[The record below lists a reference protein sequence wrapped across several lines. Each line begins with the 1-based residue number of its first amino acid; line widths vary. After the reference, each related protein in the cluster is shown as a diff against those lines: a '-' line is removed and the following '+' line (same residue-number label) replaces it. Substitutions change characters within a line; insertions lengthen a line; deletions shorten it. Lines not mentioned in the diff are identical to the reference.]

1 MYRVVNETDKN
12 ALMCFSN
19 VFFGKWKLL
28 ILYELSDGEKRFSD
42 IKKSLGRLSS
52 KILTQSTE
60 ELLNEG
66 LIVRVPYPE
75 VPPRVCYRL
84 SKQGRAFLPLLEQ
97 MLTWGK
103 GHQKYRSQWKG
114 YGKSQEK
121 QR

>member
-1 MYRVVNETDKN
+1 MINETERD
-12 ALMCFSN
+12 ALLCFSN

-28 ILYELSDGEKRFSD
+28 ILYELSDGEKRFGD
-42 IKKSLGRLSS
+42 IRKSLGSLSS

-97 MLTWGK
+97 MLVWGK
-103 GHQKYRSQWKG
+103 GHQKYRNQWKD
-114 YGKSQEK
+114 YGKSKRK